1 MGRTYDLRRLKQV
14 VDIIHVLAHYD
25 LVPGCIGSSRNW
37 WALALYRAIE
47 VIATTAAPFVSTP
60 PRACGTVRPTAV
72 AATSWSS
79 WRSWRRATTPSRLGR
94 WRVSKAV

>member
-25 LVPGCIGSSRNW
+25 LVSRLHRQQQELVGACPLPGHRGDRDNR
-37 WALALYRAIE
+37 RAFR
-47 VIATTAAPFVSTP
+47 VNPAK
-60 PRACGTVRPTAV
+60 ACGTVRPTAV